1 MKVYMLGTKKT
12 AGILPENIS
21 DYRKVDFKGKALEET
36 WEPIEMKKVDDFEM
50 KDALDLSFQV
60 PVVSKTA
67 ARALK
72 DEVTDDVEFL
82 EMNVENNKYY
92 AMNIVNVIDA
102 LDEEKSV
109 FDIMPGNIK
118 FFFEKYA
125 FLKEKIKNQKIF
137 KIKEEKR
144 SKVFVTEELKN
155 KIEEENLEGFDFIKV
170 WEN

>member
-12 AGILPENIS
+12 AGILPKNIS
-21 DYRKVDFKGKALEET
+21 DYRKVDFKGKTLQDK
-36 WEPIEMKKVDDFEM
+36 WQPIEMEKTDEFEM

-67 ARALK
+67 AKLLK
-72 DEVTDDVEFL
+72 EDLTGDVEFL
-82 EMNVENNKYY
+82 EMNIEDNKYY
-92 AMNIVNVIDA
+92 AMNIVNVIEA

-109 FDIMPGNIK
+109 FDILPGGIK
-118 FFFEKYA
+118 FFFEKYY
-125 FLKEKIKNQKIF
+125 FLKDKIKNQKIF
-137 KIKEEKR
+137 KIKEERR

-155 KIEEENLEGFDFIKV
+155 KIEKEKLEGFDFIKV